1 MTMTIF
7 ISTQKTY
14 RQETQTL
21 LFDLLHLT
29 VEPVLSGTVLREH
42 LFLSGHLAKS
52 RKFRNLNTVKVPM
65 KRKLSLS

>member
-29 VEPVLSGTVLREH
+29 VEPVIKRYRIKR
-42 LFLSGHLAKS
+42 AKS